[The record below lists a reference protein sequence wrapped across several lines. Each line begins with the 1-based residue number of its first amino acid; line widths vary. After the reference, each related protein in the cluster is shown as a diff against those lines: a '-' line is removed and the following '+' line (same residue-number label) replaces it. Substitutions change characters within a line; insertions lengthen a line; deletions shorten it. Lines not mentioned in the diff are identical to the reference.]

1 MLKCTT
7 LNCVCGCYNLHISSL
22 TMRTMEFDTTK
33 IAKKIGKYKWIL
45 RLLLGIF
52 FLILGLIVLVHF
64 IEHRERPG
72 DTDAQFTADVGADT
86 TTPTTVGEGFF
97 IPHENLLGEILISGY
112 PVLKLDVRCI
122 VETNLSITSSHR
134 TYYEN
139 TKAFYSQIG
148 FEFGLQIP
156 LETFFTLGLT
166 LKAVARSISEYDI
179 SGLTFTD
186 YAFTKV
192 KVLDQ
197 ECLPEV
203 TLSDQVARAFEQ
215 LPSTIDRPWLTSSWT
230 EYDNFLKTYGSH
242 VVTQEHYGS
251 SLYQH
256 VFGKSSFHYDEKK
269 FRIKICALLPALEEL
284 DLDIC
289 GGITE
294 KDIKSASNIKATST
308 FVVRGGSPTTRAK
321 LYANRSPKL
330 ISQF

>member
-1 MLKCTT
+1 MYGK
-7 LNCVCGCYNLHISSL
+7 V
-22 TMRTMEFDTTK
+22 EFDTTTK
-33 IAKKIGKYKWIL
+33 TSMKNGKFKTIGL
-45 RLLLGIF
+45 VFGTFL
-52 FLILGLIVLVHF
+52 LILGNF
-64 IEHRERPG
+64 T
-72 DTDAQFTADVGADT
+72 TDAGAGT
-86 TTPTTVGEGFF
+86 TTPTAIGEGFY
-97 IPHENLLGEILISGY
+97 IPRENLLGGSLIAGY
-112 PVLKLDVRCI
+112 PVLELDKRCI
-122 VETNLSITSSHR
+122 VETELSTIISSHY
-134 TYYEN
+134 TYYEH
-139 TKAFYSQIG
+139 TTTFFSQTG
-148 FEFGLQIP
+148 FAAGLAKF
-156 LETFFTLGLT
+156 LRTFFTLGFT
-166 LKAVARSISEYDI
+166 LDALARSISEYDI

-186 YAFTKV
+186 YAFTKA